1 MTSISSKR
9 RVGKLAKGL
18 VAGIAAIIAIAS
30 WTFFELSRAAPARST
45 GLPSELGDDPVK
57 RGELQFAHG
66 DLGVLDLDTLETSA
80 LPWTVLSTAL
90 ALDLAKGDADQV
102 SAALVEQAFRSFG
115 FLYPEEPTGEAA
127 ASRLP
132 RAPLGMNLGLVE
144 RSMPP
149 LRVTAANLGC
159 ASCHAGVTYGAD
171 GRPQPQRPALGMPNS
186 SLDLEAYAQTVYR
199 ALKLAFADEAA
210 LWRAIDRLHP
220 DLTWRERLSL
230 RWLVLP
236 RARARLAELTK
247 VGDQP
252 LPFSNGAPGLTNGV
266 AALKFRLGEVE
277 GYRLAGAGYV
287 SIPDLADRNFRSALL
302 ADGAYA
308 PVGKPRFS
316 ARSAAEAAQVDPAE
330 LARIGSFFTVPSMGM
345 TPERAEAAIPAFTY
359 IARFLARYR
368 PQRFPGVVDQA
379 RLPLGQA
386 TYARACAACHGSY
399 DGDLERPRLLSFPN
413 WAGDVGTDMSRARA
427 FDGSLAARVNGTA
440 YRRSMTA
447 EATGKLAAPLLSGVW
462 ATAPYFSNGSVPTLQ
477 HLLEPA
483 TRPERF
489 MVGGHRL
496 DFARVGLAL
505 APDASGLWR
514 DLGDYQPFSRGVE
527 IDTRKPGFSNRG
539 HDREVADLS
548 AEERQALIAYL
559 KLL

>member
-1 MTSISSKR
+1 MTSINSKR
-9 RVGKLAKGL
+9 RIGTVAKGL
-18 VAGIAAIIAIAS
+18 FAGIAAIIAIAS
-30 WTFFELSRAAPARST
+30 WGFWELSRAAPARST
-45 GLPSELGDDPVK
+45 SLPLQLGDYPVK
-57 RGELQFAHG
+57 RGEMQFAHG

-90 ALDLAKGDADQV
+90 ALDQARGDADQV
-102 SAALVEQAFRSFG
+102 SAGLVEQAFRAVG
-115 FLYPEEPTGEAA
+115 FLYPEGPAGEGAA
-127 ASRLP
+127 NGSP
-132 RAPLGMNLGLVE
+132 RAPLGLTLGRVE
-144 RSMPP
+144 RLMPP

-171 GRPQPQRPALGMPNS
+171 GRPMPQRPAFGMPNS
-186 SLDLEAYAQTVYR
+186 SLDLEAYAQLVYR
-199 ALKLAFADEAA
+199 ALKRAFADEAV

-220 DLTWRERLSL
+220 DLTLRERLSL

-236 RARARLAELTK
+236 RARARMAELAGQ
-247 VGDQP
+247 GDEP

-287 SIPDLADRNFRSALL
+287 SIPDLADRGFRSALL

-308 PVGKPRFS
+308 PVGRPRFV
-316 ARSAAEAAQVDPAE
+316 ARSAEQAAAADPAE

-345 TPERAEAAIPAFTY
+345 TPERAEAAIPALTD
-359 IARFLARYR
+359 IARFLATYR
-368 PQRFPGVVDQA
+368 PQRFPGTIDRA

-399 DGDLERPRLLSFPN
+399 DGDLDRPRLLSFPN

-427 FDGSLAARVNGTA
+427 FDGSLAGRVNGTV
-440 YRRSMTA
+440 YRRHLTA

-462 ATAPYFSNGSVPTLQ
+462 ASAPYFTNGSVPTLQ
-477 HLLEPA
+477 HLLEPG

-496 DFARVGLAL
+496 DFTRVGLAL

-514 DLGDYQPFSRGVE
+514 DLGDYQPFSRAVE

-539 HDREVADLS
+539 HDREVADLT
-548 AEERQALIAYL
+548 AEERQALIDYL